1 MRLSVAQSSSF
12 AQHFSKILVLLMM
25 MFLTAGRQE
34 CYFLKSKYCQF
45 IQNYAKLESILPEII
60 FFQWSQQ
67 SFWPIFPPI
76 FLNLMFIYLFIF
88 FSCVISKGKKHIL
101 KDSFLRQCSI
111 RDFKQIVPINSN
123 FLAPIWAK
131 YFVRTPKNI
140 KSLAKQTLV
149 LYF

>member
-1 MRLSVAQSSSF
+1 MSYGKLQTRKYFVHLLIYLCNQ
-12 AQHFSKILVLLMM
+12 VLL
-25 MFLTAGRQE
+25 
-34 CYFLKSKYCQF
+34 
-45 IQNYAKLESILPEII
+45 LESILPEII
-60 FFQWSQQ
+60 FFQRSQQ

-76 FLNLMFIYLFIF
+76 FLNLMFIYFFIF

-131 YFVRTPKNI
+131 YFVRTPKSI
-140 KSLAKQTLV
+140 KSLAKQPL
-149 LYF
+149 LILELCRKKRFMLEEIFLQ